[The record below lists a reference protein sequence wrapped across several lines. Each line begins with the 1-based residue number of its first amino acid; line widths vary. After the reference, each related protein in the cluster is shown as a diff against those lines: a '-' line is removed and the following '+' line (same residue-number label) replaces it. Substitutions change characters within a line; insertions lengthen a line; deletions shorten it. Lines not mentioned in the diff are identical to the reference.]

1 MRFFLPTVAAAATL
15 LVGAVPAMATQ
26 HSKHRP
32 DRVQSH
38 VSLHLARH
46 SVLSGQEV
54 VVRGRVRP
62 GGAHRVKVIFSGP
75 GGESTSA
82 TTKRSG
88 AFALRWS
95 PDRIGSY
102 EVRVFGIHDRRTTG
116 SASLSRRFTA
126 FHQAQASYYGPGLYG
141 GGLACGGTLEP
152 GTLGVANKTLP
163 CGAKVKL
170 RYRGHTITVP
180 VVDRGPYVAGRDF
193 DLTTATKERLGFPG
207 LGTLL
212 SSR

>member
-1 MRFFLPTVAAAATL
+1 MRYALPTVAAATAIL
-15 LVGAVPAMATQ
+15 LGAAPAVAKQ
-26 HSKHRP
+26 SQPHRP
-32 DRVQSH
+32 HRVESH
-38 VSLHLARH
+38 VSLHVSRH
-46 SVLSGQEV
+46 SVLSGQGL

-62 GGAHRVKVIFSGP
+62 DGAHRVKVVFDGP
-75 GGESTSA
+75 DRSVAGV

-95 PDRIGSY
+95 PDRIGAY
-102 EVRVFGIHDRRTTG
+102 EVRAYGVHDRRTKGT
-116 SASLSRRFTA
+116 ASPPRRLTA
-126 FHQAQASYYGPGLYG
+126 YHQAAASYYGPGFYG
-141 GGLACGGTLEP
+141 GALACGGTLQP

-170 RYRGHTITVP
+170 LYRGHSITVP

-193 DLTTATKERLGFPG
+193 DLTEATKARLGFPDIG
-207 LGTLL
+207 VLL